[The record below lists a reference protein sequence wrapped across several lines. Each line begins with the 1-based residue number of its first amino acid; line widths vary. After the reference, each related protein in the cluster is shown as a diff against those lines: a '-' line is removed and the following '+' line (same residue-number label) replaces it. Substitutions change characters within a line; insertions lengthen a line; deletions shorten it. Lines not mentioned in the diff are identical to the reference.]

1 MGWAEGGQLGGAG
14 GGFRRVARA
23 TGGRDWKEGGKAGRV
38 EVGSE
43 TWLKRILGLPPI

>member
-1 MGWAEGGQLGGAG
+1 MGRGGSAGRSRGGC
-14 GGFRRVARA
+14 FRRVARA

-38 EVGSE
+38 EVASK